1 MLKLLFILS
10 LIAIV
15 VLSCTDDNPISILSL
30 PVGGLS
36 AGKAL
41 STDSEACYL
50 IQWDCDPS
58 LWIAP
63 EDSIFTIFYGDSLR
77 FQTQGTSVHIE
88 QYVSSSRKLAYYAS
102 EREFIDGRYQA
113 AFRFTENRCGLW
125 SSAIT
130 DNSLPV
136 YIYKGNVKLVYRW
149 SLNAQYQVVEADEN
163 YKIAFI
169 GSDGKVVSVDFHGL
183 NDRDN
188 SPPSIGDDRYFL
200 PVNQDA
206 EGNLTF
212 SYSESFCAKRER
224 IIPVEVEDSPDSVL
238 GKDDPTQMKESV
250 LVEEVDEALTVQ
262 FEFVEDLQEEEIETE
277 SVVETETESISTC
290 NVNDTSGKIY
300 EFLSSEPCNENL
312 TYVNS
317 FDCVVEVGTYIL
329 SNGIVQYEC
338 QGSGLKDSIGDK
350 DGNKDVGCKP
360 SWGRYYNQEL
370 GECVECDIGTRCIGC
385 YGLDP
390 DKPIWWG
397 FGPAHPRYCKAE

>member
-15 VLSCTDDNPISILSL
+15 VLSCTDDNPISTLSL

-88 QYVSSSRKLAYYAS
+88 HYVDSNRKLVYYAHETES
-102 EREFIDGRYQA
+102 PYGRYKA
-113 AFRFTENRCGLW
+113 ALRFSDGQCGLW
-125 SSAIT
+125 SDAVL
-130 DNSLPV
+130 DNSLTTR
-136 YIYKGNVKLVYRW
+136 IYKGNVKLVYRD
-149 SLNAQYQVVEADEN
+149 LPVHKQYQIKEGEKSW
-163 YKIAFI
+163 KIATI
-169 GSDGKVVSVDFHGL
+169 KPDGTVVSVDHKYL
-183 NDRDN
+183 PINRD
-188 SPPSIGDDRYFL
+188 I
-200 PVNQDA
+200 
-206 EGNLTF
+206 EGNLILPF
-212 SYSESFCAKRER
+212 SGNICNDTEISDSEDVVDSNTS
-224 IIPVEVEDSPDSVL
+224 VEVIETST
-238 GKDDPTQMKESV
+238 K
-250 LVEEVDEALTVQ
+250 EVDEALTVQ

-277 SVVETETESISTC
+277 SVVETETETESISTC

-300 EFLSSEPCNENL
+300 EFLSPEPCSENL

-317 FDCVVEVGTYIL
+317 FECVVGVGIKTL
-329 SNGIVQYEC
+329 LNGDVFFDC
-338 QGSGLKDSIGDK
+338 RASGLKNSIGDG

>member
-1 MLKLLFILS
+1 M
-10 LIAIV
+10 
-15 VLSCTDDNPISILSL
+15 
-30 PVGGLS
+30 
-36 AGKAL
+36 
-41 STDSEACYL
+41 
-50 IQWDCDPS
+50 
-58 LWIAP
+58 
-63 EDSIFTIFYGDSLR
+63 
-77 FQTQGTSVHIE
+77 
-88 QYVSSSRKLAYYAS
+88 
-102 EREFIDGRYQA
+102 
-113 AFRFTENRCGLW
+113 
-125 SSAIT
+125 
-130 DNSLPV
+130 
-136 YIYKGNVKLVYRW
+136 
-149 SLNAQYQVVEADEN
+149 
-163 YKIAFI
+163 
-169 GSDGKVVSVDFHGL
+169 VSVDHKYL
-183 NDRDN
+183 PINRD
-188 SPPSIGDDRYFL
+188 I
-200 PVNQDA
+200 
-206 EGNLTF
+206 EGNLILPF
-212 SYSESFCAKRER
+212 SGNICNDTEISDSEDVVDSNTS
-224 IIPVEVEDSPDSVL
+224 VEVIETST
-238 GKDDPTQMKESV
+238 K
-250 LVEEVDEALTVQ
+250 EVDDALTVQ